1 MSNFDHYHDMDHDG
15 DHDLKDSGIFHDM
28 EEHSGRGN
36 VQPAGEDE
44 FYQFVKAL
52 LIIGGI
58 ILALVLL
65 FS

>member
-1 MSNFDHYHDMDHDG
+1 MSNFNHYHDMDHDG
-15 DHDLKDSGIFHDM
+15 DHDLKDRGMFHDT
-28 EEHSGRGN
+28 EEYHGK

-58 ILALVLL
+58 ILVCGLL

>member
-15 DHDLKDSGIFHDM
+15 DHDLKDSGVFHDT
-28 EEHSGRGN
+28 EEYHGN

-44 FYQFVKAL
+44 FYQFVKVL

-58 ILALVLL
+58 VLALVLL
-65 FS
+65 FT

>member
-1 MSNFDHYHDMDHDG
+1 MSDFNHYHDMDHDG
-15 DHDLKDSGIFHDM
+15 DHDLKDSGMFHDM
-28 EEHSGRGN
+28 EEYRGK

-58 ILALVLL
+58 ILVCGLL
-65 FS
+65 FT

>member
-1 MSNFDHYHDMDHDG
+1 MSNFNHYHDMDHDG
-15 DHDLKDSGIFHDM
+15 DHDLKDSGMFHDT
-28 EEHSGRGN
+28 EEYHGK

-44 FYQFVKAL
+44 FYQIVKAL

-58 ILALVLL
+58 ILVCGLL

>member
-15 DHDLKDSGIFHDM
+15 DHDLKDSGMFHDM
-28 EEHSGRGN
+28 EDYHGKAES
-36 VQPAGEDE
+36 AGEDE
-44 FYQFVKAL
+44 FYVLFKTA

-58 ILALVLL
+58 ILVCVLL

>member
-15 DHDLKDSGIFHDM
+15 DHDLKDSGMFHEM
-28 EEHSGRGN
+28 EDHHSN
-36 VQPAGEDE
+36 VSPAGEDA
-44 FYQFVKAL
+44 FYYLFKTV

-58 ILALVLL
+58 IVALVLL

>member
-15 DHDLKDSGIFHDM
+15 DHDLKDSGMFHDT
-28 EEHSGRGN
+28 ESHHN
-36 VQPAGEDE
+36 VGHAGEDE
-44 FYQFVKAL
+44 FYILFKTV

-65 FS
+65 FT

>member
-15 DHDLKDSGIFHDM
+15 DRDLKDSGMFHDM
-28 EEHSGRGN
+28 EGHHN
-36 VQPAGEDE
+36 VGHAGEDE
-44 FYQFVKAL
+44 FYQFVKVL

-58 ILALVLL
+58 ILVCGLL

>member
-15 DHDLKDSGIFHDM
+15 DHDLKDSGMFHDM
-28 EEHSGRGN
+28 EDHHVGH
-36 VQPAGEDE
+36 AGEDE
-44 FYQFVKAL
+44 FYVLFKTV

-65 FS
+65 FT